1 MTGCEKVRCFLGL
14 AQDVGKLPRNTQFKK
29 QEVFKM
35 AKLGEVFFCKI
46 CGNEV
51 TVTQEGGNPQIVCCG
66 QPMEK
71 EN

>member
-1 MTGCEKVRCFLGL
+1 
-14 AQDVGKLPRNTQFKK
+14 
-29 QEVFKM
+29 M

>member
-1 MTGCEKVRCFLGL
+1 
-14 AQDVGKLPRNTQFKK
+14 
-29 QEVFKM
+29 M
-35 AKLGEVFFCKI
+35 AKLGEVFFCKL

-71 EN
+71 ET